1 MHALAALALVATLGA
16 ANAAAAEKLTIAL
29 STDEVRIDS
38 NFAGTGLTI
47 FGVIERQGSGMAPL
61 PSSRYQVAAVMRGPG
76 QNVVARRKDRLV
88 AIWANNASETLIAAP
103 SFYAA
108 ATSGPLSEL
117 APREELQRLQ
127 VGFENI
133 GFTYQARGS
142 VNDPAADPF
151 RSAFLRLRQ
160 EEGLYAEGIGEV
172 TFLADNV
179 FRTTVWL
186 PANVPVGRFTVE
198 VMLFADHAL
207 LARAEQR
214 ISVYKIGFEQTL
226 FAFSR
231 NESLAYGLATVLL
244 ALFTGWL
251 AGVVFRRD

>member
-1 MHALAALALVATLGA
+1 MRAVTLAALCAFFAAGQAL
-16 ANAAAAEKLTIAL
+16 AAEKLTIAL
-29 STDEVRIDS
+29 SSEEVRIDS

-47 FGVIERQGSGMAPL
+47 FGVIEREPGDTMPIDA
-61 PSSRYQVAAVMRGPG
+61 RYHVAAVMRGPG

-88 AIWANNASETLIAAP
+88 AIWANNASETFIAAP

-108 ATSGPLSEL
+108 TTSGPHADL
-117 APREELQRLQ
+117 APPEELKRLQ
-127 VGFENI
+127 VGFDNI

-142 VNDPAADPF
+142 INDPAADPF
-151 RSAFLRLRQ
+151 RAAFLRLRQ
-160 EEGLYAEGIGEV
+160 EEGLYTEGIGAV
-172 TFLADNV
+172 NFIADNV
-179 FRTTVWL
+179 FRTTLWL
-186 PANVPVGRFTVE
+186 PTNVPVGRFTVE
-198 VMLFADHAL
+198 VMLFADDEL

-214 ISVYKIGFEQTL
+214 VQVYKIGLEERL

-231 NESLAYGLATVLL
+231 NESLVYGLATVLL